1 MPVLFDG
8 TSLKKLQCEGEFLM
22 AKYVLALDQGTTSSR
37 AIVFDHD
44 GAIVSVAQQEFPQ
57 IYPAPGLVEHDPE
70 AIWSSQ
76 LNVAHEA
83 MKKARASASDVVA
96 IGITNQRETAI
107 VWDKATGRP
116 VFNAIVWQSRLTVPI
131 CDALKAKGFDK
142 EIRERTGLVTD
153 AYFSGTKVKWI
164 LDNVP
169 GVREEAD
176 RGELLFGNVDTFLM
190 WRLSKGRVHATDPS
204 NASRTLM
211 YNIYNGD
218 WDDVILKEL
227 AVPRPMLPTVMA
239 SSGVFGET
247 DPEFFGGAI
256 KMAGDAGDQQAATFG
271 QVYYEVG
278 TAKNTYGTG
287 NFMLMNTGSKG
298 VPSQNG
304 LLTTIAWGIGDKTIY
319 ALEGSIFITGAAVQW
334 LRDSLRAIQSSGD
347 VEMLASEV
355 QDNGGVYVVPAF
367 VGLGAPYWD
376 AYARGTIVG
385 LTRGSTVAH
394 IARATLESMCYQT
407 RDVLEAM
414 TADSKVEAKALRVD
428 GGAVVNNLLMQ
439 FQADILGVPVQRPKV
454 AETTALGAAYLAGL
468 ATGFWSSIQ
477 E

>member
-1 MPVLFDG
+1 MYTKRRIFSMPRFILVMD
-8 TSLKKLQCEGEFLM
+8 E
-22 AKYVLALDQGTTSSR
+22 GTTSSR
-37 AIVFDHD
+37 AILFDHS
-44 GAIVSVAQQEFPQ
+44 GQIVSLAQQEFPQ

-76 LNVAHEA
+76 LSVAQEVI
-83 MKKARASASDVVA
+83 KKANASISDIA
-96 IGITNQRETAI
+96 ALGITNQRETAL
-107 VWDKATGRP
+107 VWEKSTGKP

-131 CDALKAKGFDK
+131 CEALTAKGFDK
-142 EIRERTGLVTD
+142 EIRARTGLVTD

-169 GVREEAD
+169 GAREKAD

-190 WRLSKGRVHATDPS
+190 WRLSKGRVHVTDYS

-211 YNIYNGD
+211 FNIYEGQ

-227 AVPRPMLPTVMA
+227 GVPRSMLPTVMP
-239 SSGVFGET
+239 SSGVYGET
-247 DPEFFGGAI
+247 DAEFFGAPI

-271 QVYYEVG
+271 QACYEVG
-278 TAKNTYGTG
+278 MAKNTYGTG

-304 LLTTIAWGIGDKTIY
+304 LLTTIGWGLGDPAHAKLTY
-319 ALEGSIFITGAAVQW
+319 ALEGAIFITGAAVQW
-334 LRDSLRAIQSSGD
+334 LRDGLGVIKQSVD
-347 VEMLASEV
+347 VESLAGTV
-355 QDNGGVYVVPAF
+355 PDNGGVYLVPAF

-376 AYARGTIVG
+376 PNARGTIVG
-385 LTRGSTVAH
+385 LTRGSTVGH

-414 TADSKVEAKALRVD
+414 EADSGIGFKTLRVD
-428 GGAVVNNLLMQ
+428 GGAVVNNLL
-439 FQADILGVPVQRPKV
+439 D
-454 AETTALGAAYLAGL
+454 
-468 ATGFWSSIQ
+468 
-477 E
+477 